1 MIIITTI
8 TNSLDFIL
16 QSFLGFL
23 SLETGTELISLSLL
37 FNKATGIYG
46 LMTLITGYSMSVLQF
61 TNFVISIAVIVTL
74 GLCIPQIR
82 KQSPFHNLLL
92 AWVYG
97 VDAFVSAAYT
107 AAFATSWY
115 LALANGAEWTKPPT
129 AAPEATTIAIEKR
142 DVGLLVDEGAAMH
155 QQPQQAMGV
164 PTESDPDVAFSLVLI
179 VGFTL
184 LRLYF
189 SLVVMAYA
197 RAVILRFVD
206 ERIPESEEDD
216 EDGAAPNPFAEG
228 APLGEGWQGKAGR
241 FMVSVGKGFWLGG
254 RKEDEEWARGVRS
267 KFRSSRE

>member
-1 MIIITTI
+1 MI
-8 TNSLDFIL
+8 SRSSYLRPKL
-16 QSFLGFL
+16 PRPRSFFGFL
-23 SLETGTELISLSLL
+23 SLETGTELIALSLL

-46 LMTLITGYSMSVLQF
+46 LLTLVTGYWLSALQF
-61 TNFVISIAVIVTL
+61 TNFLISIGVIVTL
-74 GLCIPQIR
+74 AFCIPQIR

-92 AWVYG
+92 AWVYT
-97 VDAFVSAAYT
+97 VDALVSAVYT

-115 LALANGAEWTKPPT
+115 LALANGADWTKPPST
-129 AAPEATTIAIEKR
+129 SSPEPAMIAIERR
-142 DVGLLVDEGAAMH
+142 DAMAAPA
-155 QQPQQAMGV
+155 QG
-164 PTESDPDVAFSLVLI
+164 DPDVAFSMVLI

-228 APLGEGWQGKAGR
+228 APLGEGWQGKSGR